1 MKINKTNTSEID
13 RAKKNRGKT
22 NTQREKHIH
31 REKNAYTERKTHT
44 QREKRIH
51 REKNTNKTEE
61 NQKNKTHHLTNT

>member
-31 REKNAYTERKTHT
+31 REKNAYTERKTQTKLRKIKKTRHIT
-44 QREKRIH
+44 LQTH
-51 REKNTNKTEE
+51 RKEQHKQGKIF
-61 NQKNKTHHLTNT
+61 